1 MTFLFKIE
9 KKSFM
14 NLYTFTYKKK
24 LLMIFHFFFAV
35 EFFFD
40 FYEINKTCLCIYND
54 AVFICLNHLVSL
66 SFMTFIIKIH
76 HSKNLYYKS
85 CIVCIIYNIM
95 YYNDMYACCLMCF

>member
-1 MTFLFKIE
+1 
-9 KKSFM
+9 
-14 NLYTFTYKKK
+14 
-24 LLMIFHFFFAV
+24 MIFHFFFAV
-35 EFFFD
+35 EFFFLI